1 MTTTNVTKTMVLD
14 AIKALIAADA
24 EITVGDVT
32 VTGTDIQNY
41 CDSTKAQITKKN
53 ERARERAAE
62 KRTEGDELTTAI
74 RGVITNDL
82 KSADEITAS
91 IAVENATKSKI
102 VARLG
107 QMVRAGEIVKEQ
119 FKAEDGR
126 RLMGYYAPV
135 TE

>member
-24 EITVGDVT
+24 EITVEDVT

-41 CDSTKAQITKKN
+41 CDSAKAQIVKKN

-62 KRTEGDELTTAI
+62 KRAEGDELTTAI
-74 RGVITNDL
+74 RSVITDTL
-82 KSADEITAS
+82 QSVDEITANVA
-91 IAVENATKSKI
+91 IENVTKNKVI
-102 VARLG
+102 ARLG
-107 QMVRAGEIVKEQ
+107 QMVRAGEIMKEQ

-126 RLMGYYAPV
+126 KLMGYHTPIA
-135 TE
+135 E

>member
-1 MTTTNVTKTMVLD
+1 MTTVNVTKTMVLD

-41 CDSTKAQITKKN
+41 CDSAKAQITKKN

-62 KRTEGDELTTAI
+62 KRAEGDGLTTAI
-74 RGVITNDL
+74 RGVITDTMQ
-82 KSADEITAS
+82 SADEITAS
-91 IAVENATKSKI
+91 IAIEGVTKNKV

-126 RLMGYYAPV
+126 RLMGYYTPV